1 MGGGSKDPSPKVH
14 PEERELAKIA
24 KEQWGEYQSK
34 YVPLE
39 NQWMKE
45 VAGYDDP
52 SEHGKAR
59 GLALAEFQ
67 HANPERFDYMQS
79 SIGAGNAYKGTGGF
93 GNALKTMNNATQ
105 VANKASLGVTDRYAR
120 GIESV
125 VGIGQGVASTGMQGL
140 SDVAETAVQ
149 GRIDNLKN
157 RYEWEQGKR
166 AMGGAFVGGAS
177 RYGLDKFADKGD
189 KTGRKT

>member
-1 MGGGSKDPSPKVH
+1 MGGGSKDPAPKVH

-24 KEQWGEYQSK
+24 KEQWAEYKSK

-39 NQWMKE
+39 NEWMNE
-45 VAGYDDP
+45 VAGYD
-52 SEHGKAR
+52 SAQSHERAR
-59 GLALAEFQ
+59 NLSIAEFQ
-67 HANPERFDYMQS
+67 HANPNRFAEMRDS
-79 SIGAGNAYKGTGGF
+79 VGAGNAYKGSGGF
-93 GNALKTMNNATQ
+93 GEALKTMDNATQ
-105 VANKASLGVTDRYAR
+105 VSNKASLGVTDRYAR

-125 VGIGQGVASTGMQGL
+125 IGIGQGVATEGL
-140 SDVAETAVQ
+140 MGLGDVAESAVQ

-177 RYGLDKFADKGD
+177 RYGLSKFTDKGD
-189 KTGRKT
+189 E

>member
-1 MGGGSKDPSPKVH
+1 MGGGSKSPSPKVH

-39 NQWMKE
+39 NEWMNR

-52 SEHGKAR
+52 SEHAKAR
-59 GLALAEFQ
+59 GLALAEFN
-67 HANPERFDYMQS
+67 HANPNRFGDMQD
-79 SIGAGNAYKGTGGF
+79 SIGAGDAYKGAGGF
-93 GNALKTMNNATQ
+93 GDALKTMNNATQ
-105 VANKASLGVTDRYAR
+105 VANKASLGITDRYAR

-125 VGIGQGVASTGMQGL
+125 VGIGQGVAATGMQGL
-140 SDVAETAVQ
+140 SDVAESAVQ
-149 GRIDNLKN
+149 GRIDNMKN

-177 RYGLDKFADKGD
+177 RYGLEKFTDKEK
-189 KTGRKT
+189 